1 MTGGNYIL
9 CGNFHKMN
17 LDAGDDVFQYLGS
30 DGFGGKFMNACFLG
44 VVEIVVNGDQ
54 NGSPQFKAIL
64 ICLNN

>member
-1 MTGGNYIL
+1 
-9 CGNFHKMN
+9 MN
-17 LDAGDDVFQYLGS
+17 LDACDDVFQYLGS
-30 DGFGGKFMNACFLG
+30 DGKFMNACFLG